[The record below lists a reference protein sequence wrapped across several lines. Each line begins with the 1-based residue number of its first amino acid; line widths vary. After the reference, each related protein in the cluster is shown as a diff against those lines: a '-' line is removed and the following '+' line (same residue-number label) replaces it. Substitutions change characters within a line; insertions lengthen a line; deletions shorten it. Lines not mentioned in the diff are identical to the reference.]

1 MVSLEEIWMPS
12 SIQGC
17 CLILGV
23 DVIDA
28 NLPLEALAS
37 KAKPKPGSG
46 TRQPKTRSRPPSMT
60 SSAAG
65 HLLREEELQDVDQD
79 MDLLS
84 LYSWSDV
91 ASD

>member
-1 MVSLEEIWMPS
+1 
-12 SIQGC
+12 
-17 CLILGV
+17 
-23 DVIDA
+23 
-28 NLPLEALAS
+28 
-37 KAKPKPGSG
+37 
-46 TRQPKTRSRPPSMT
+46 MT